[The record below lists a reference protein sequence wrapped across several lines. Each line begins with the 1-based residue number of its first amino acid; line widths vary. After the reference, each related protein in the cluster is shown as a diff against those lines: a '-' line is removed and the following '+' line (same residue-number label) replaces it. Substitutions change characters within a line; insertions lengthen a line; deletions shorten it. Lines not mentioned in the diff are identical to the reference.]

1 MIRPLDESTILRFR
15 HLLEENNFS
24 IQLLTAINVTFITKG
39 LILKSATVVD
49 AKLIAAP
56 SSTKSSSGERDPE
69 MHQTKKGKRW
79 LFGYGI

>member
-24 IQLLTAINVTFITKG
+24 IQLLTAVNVTLVTKG

-56 SSTKSSSGERDPE
+56 SYSKSSSGERDPE
-69 MHQTKKGKRW
+69 IHQTKKRQPVAFW
-79 LFGYGI
+79 HGI